1 MKYVHHFA
9 LPSSDPLSFSLF
21 PHPHHFPLL
30 FSPFPLQSGLSSLF
44 EGANLC
50 GLYSEEKLVLD
61 DARHRAFLALTEQG
75 VEAGAATSVS
85 FSRSHPSFS
94 ALKPFIIL
102 LWSDHANMPLFIG
115 RVTDP

>member
-1 MKYVHHFA
+1 MKYVHLFA

-21 PHPHHFPLL
+21 PHPHHFRLL
-30 FSPFPLQSGLSSLF
+30 FSPFPLQSGLASLF

-50 GLYSEEKLVLD
+50 GLYSEDRLVLD

-75 VEAGAATSVS
+75 VEAGATTSLS
-85 FSRSHPSFS
+85 FSRSHSSFS
-94 ALKPFIIL
+94 ALQPFIIL
-102 LWSDHANMPLFIG
+102 LWSDHANMPLFVG